1 MKKCMIL
8 TAVLAT
14 AFAYETLAE
23 AAAQAPAPEAAAEE
37 AAAPAEAQ
45 KKRPKKD
52 PKGYTNW
59 DKAVEIA
66 EAWEQPV
73 FVFLELKGDKVSG
86 RVKTQIFG
94 NRDCKFIEEF
104 VNPNAVYYHYAVP
117 QVEVKQ
123 QRGRNNSKAKDEP
136 PKPDM
141 AAIKASERA
150 MVTRFASGGGKMASL
165 PVVAVV
171 APGGGRMLGT
181 VTYEDGPTGF
191 GEFVEGLRKAMESG
205 GYKVSVGPKVQKRID
220 ADAKK
225 AAKLKK

>member
-104 VNPNAVYYHYAVP
+104 VNPNAVYYHYAVDA
-117 QVEVKQ
+117 KKRDN
-123 QRGRNNSKAKDEP
+123 RGNNQKNRNAP
-136 PKPDM
+136 PEPDM
-141 AAIKASERA
+141 SKIKESERMIISRLTGGQHKPVFPIVA
-150 MVTRFASGGGKMASL
+150 LVTPAGK
-165 PVVAVV
+165 V
-171 APGGGRMLGT
+171 LGT
-181 VTYEDGPTGF
+181 AVLDEQGPVFGGF
-191 GEFVEGLRKAMESG
+191 VNGLKTAFESG
-205 GYKVSVGPKVQKRID
+205 SYPVELKAKVQKAID
-220 ADAKK
+220 REAKAFEK
-225 AAKLKK
+225 RNRK